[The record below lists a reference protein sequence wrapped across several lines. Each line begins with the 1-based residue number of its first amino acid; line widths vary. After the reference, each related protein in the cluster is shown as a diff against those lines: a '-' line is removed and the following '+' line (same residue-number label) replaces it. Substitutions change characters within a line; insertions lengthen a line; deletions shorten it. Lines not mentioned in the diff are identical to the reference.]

1 MAGLIVD
8 ETGEDT
14 FMPDVIVE
22 SRTEHLERITYFHP
36 SLMAL
41 QYPILFPYGEDG
53 WHANIPLGR
62 GSNSTRHMSHN
73 AHINVEYCN
82 KSRAIKYL
90 FKYITKP
97 PDRDEI
103 KAFMDCRYIT
113 AGEACW
119 RLFKFELY
127 KNTPAVQRLSYHL
140 PGEQPV
146 YSNINSTME
155 HLVEDELANT
165 SMLLEWMNTNRTD
178 PEARKYTFV
187 QFPQYYVWDST
198 SKSWRRRKKKNS
210 IARLYYCQPSSTDRF
225 YLRMLLHIVKGCSSF
240 EDILTVNQVT
250 YHSFKEACNAYGFL
264 TDDGEWNNCL
274 REVSFTATGRK
285 MRMLFVTIIMYCDV
299 SDVGALWMKNWE
311 LLSDDIQS
319 LRRRELKLP
328 HLELSTEDL
337 QSLCLVELG
346 KILRRFGRSL
356 SDFPG
361 MPTPHIDSFSLLP
374 NTLLAEEMQYDH
386 EALKSAF
393 QLEVGKLN
401 TEQRN
406 AYDQIIT
413 SVEHKQHQLFFV
425 DGFGGTGK
433 TFLWQVLSMKLR
445 SEKKVVICVATS
457 GIAALLMTGGRT
469 AHSRFHIP
477 IDVDSTSTCHIEQDS
492 ELAELIHH
500 TSLIIWDEAPM
511 AHKHCIESLDRTLRD
526 VASRSDKTNGDLP
539 FGGITIVFGG
549 DFRQTLPIISKGSRT
564 EIVNSSIKRSKL
576 WDFMNVIQ
584 LTENMR
590 LKQVGCT
597 TTEADDIASFSNW
610 ILGIG
615 NGVDTS
621 AYGDAEIKIP
631 RELMVPVEKDSIADI
646 VQATYTTLSD
656 NHGDYGYFAKRAILA
671 PFHEIVSQ
679 INSFMLDQ
687 FPGEEMCYYS
697 SDTIQSD
704 RVQASALEPE
714 FPTEFLNSLDIG
726 NFPAHELKLKVG
738 VPVILLR
745 NLDQTAGLCNGTR
758 MIIKT
763 LGTWF
768 IEVEILTGTHI
779 GERVYLPRL
788 SLTSLQKSLDFTLM
802 RRQYPIALSFAM
814 TINKSQGQTLNHV
827 GICLKRQIFTHGQ
840 LYVALSRVTKRSGL
854 SIMSCDKNG
863 QPSNSMTNIVFREV
877 LD

>member
-1 MAGLIVD
+1 MSHLCRSGHGAGNKFIPGFGRAIFIHQPN
-8 ETGEDT
+8 EHRKK
-14 FMPDVIVE
+14 PAPNVIA
-22 SRTEHLERITYFHP
+22 HFDG
-36 SLMAL
+36 LMKATNQNL
-41 QYPILFPYGEDG
+41 ATIHRYKRR
-53 WHANIPLGR
+53 GR
-62 GSNSTRHMSHN
+62 LLLKKQRHMPVHCN
-73 AHINVEYCN
+73 YVEGE
-82 KSRAIKYL
+82 
-90 FKYITKP
+90 F
-97 PDRDEI
+97 EI
-103 KAFMDCRYIT
+103 I
-113 AGEACW
+113 
-119 RLFKFELY
+119 L
-127 KNTPAVQRLSYHL
+127 QRLKAKVNRISRKLKLFHRRSQSIIQ
-140 PGEQPV
+140 GEQPV

-178 PEARKYTFV
+178 PEAR
-187 QFPQYYVWDST
+187 
-198 SKSWRRRKKKNS
+198 
-210 IARLYYCQPSSTDRF
+210 
-225 YLRMLLHIVKGCSSF
+225 
-240 EDILTVNQVT
+240 
-250 YHSFKEACNAYGFL
+250 
-264 TDDGEWNNCL
+264 
-274 REVSFTATGRK
+274 
-285 MRMLFVTIIMYCDV
+285 
-299 SDVGALWMKNWE
+299 
-311 LLSDDIQS
+311 
-319 LRRRELKLP
+319 
-328 HLELSTEDL
+328 
-337 QSLCLVELG
+337 
-346 KILRRFGRSL
+346 
-356 SDFPG
+356 
-361 MPTPHIDSFSLLP
+361 
-374 NTLLAEEMQYDH
+374 
-386 EALKSAF
+386 
-393 QLEVGKLN
+393 
-401 TEQRN
+401 
-406 AYDQIIT
+406 
-413 SVEHKQHQLFFV
+413 
-425 DGFGGTGK
+425 K

-745 NLDQTAGLCNGTR
+745 NLDQTAAIAMRFNSIDEVVTTQPKKWSLQVRVSRSWLAKPHYSDYVHHKDFIFLDEKGHEIWAQIPNTLIPKFNNLLEDQKVYTIQNFKVIPAPNDYRPIANNFVIQFSPSTTVEETTDISSIPQYSFSFITEAEVISKCGDRKLLSGQRGLYATSATKFYGNLQIPQVSNFMSSHVGEVVAPILDDPAA
-758 MIIKT
+758 IIKSHVVT
-763 LGTWF
+763 IAELNSLIKDAANKHKFFLVDCTIKGVRNGWCYMGCQACAKKVVNAVPDYFCCKKARTETSPRYRIQLEVCDDTDESDFVLLDHLAESILGLTAKKLY
-768 IEVEILTGTHI
+768 ELNGNETEIPPVLVMNLMDKSMKIQVQVNEYNIRTARNEFTITKILDAPKAIQSPTSSVLTYTTH
-779 GERVYLPRL
+779 LFL
-788 SLTSLQKSLDFTLM
+788 
-802 RRQYPIALSFAM
+802 
-814 TINKSQGQTLNHV
+814 H
-827 GICLKRQIFTHGQ
+827 
-840 LYVALSRVTKRSGL
+840 
-854 SIMSCDKNG
+854 
-863 QPSNSMTNIVFREV
+863 
-877 LD
+877 

>member
-62 GSNSTRHMSHN
+62 GSNSTRHMSQKGDTNLEHTGKHIILAASHMGSPRCKFENFQDAMAICRTIGYPDLFITFTCN
-73 AHINVEYCN
+73 AKWSEIQLMVDLVTHQGTKDPN
-82 KSRAIKYL
+82 RADVMARV
-90 FKYITKP
+90 FKLKLNQLML
-97 PDRDEI
+97 EI
-103 KAFMDCRYIT
+103 KIKQIFGNCI
-113 AGEACW
+113 G
-119 RLFKFELY
+119 
-127 KNTPAVQRLSYHL
+127 
-140 PGEQPV
+140 
-146 YSNINSTME
+146 
-155 HLVEDELANT
+155 
-165 SMLLEWMNTNRTD
+165 
-178 PEARKYTFV
+178 
-187 QFPQYYVWDST
+187 
-198 SKSWRRRKKKNS
+198 
-210 IARLYYCQPSSTDRF
+210 SSTDRF

-413 SVEHKQHQLFFV
+413 SVEHKQHQ
-425 DGFGGTGK
+425 
-433 TFLWQVLSMKLR
+433 
-445 SEKKVVICVATS
+445 
-457 GIAALLMTGGRT
+457 
-469 AHSRFHIP
+469 
-477 IDVDSTSTCHIEQDS
+477 
-492 ELAELIHH
+492 
-500 TSLIIWDEAPM
+500 
-511 AHKHCIESLDRTLRD
+511 
-526 VASRSDKTNGDLP
+526 
-539 FGGITIVFGG
+539 
-549 DFRQTLPIISKGSRT
+549 
-564 EIVNSSIKRSKL
+564 
-576 WDFMNVIQ
+576 
-584 LTENMR
+584 
-590 LKQVGCT
+590 
-597 TTEADDIASFSNW
+597 
-610 ILGIG
+610 
-615 NGVDTS
+615 
-621 AYGDAEIKIP
+621 
-631 RELMVPVEKDSIADI
+631 
-646 VQATYTTLSD
+646 
-656 NHGDYGYFAKRAILA
+656 DYGYFAKRAILA

>member
-1 MAGLIVD
+1 TIDNDGFPRYRRLDNDRHIIKNGV
-8 ETGEDT
+8 
-14 FMPDVIVE
+14 
-22 SRTEHLERITYFHP
+22 
-36 SLMAL
+36 SLDNR
-41 QYPILFPYGEDG
+41 FVVPY
-53 WHANIPLGR
+53 NRYLLLR
-62 GSNSTRHMSHN
+62 FN

-97 PDRDEI
+97 PDR
-103 KAFMDCRYIT
+103 AM
-113 AGEACW
+113 
-119 RLFKFELY
+119 
-127 KNTPAVQRLSYHL
+127 
-140 PGEQPV
+140 
-146 YSNINSTME
+146 
-155 HLVEDELANT
+155 DELANT

-477 IDVDSTSTCHIEQDS
+477 IDVDSTYS